1 MLTEHFEALIA
12 LLGQEQAI
20 YEEMAGLLA
29 TEGEALT
36 QMAAHRLAEIVSR
49 KETLV
54 LRVKALDESRRLLAR
69 RLGTALGI
77 SGADLTLKNMAA
89 RTSIGMARR
98 LMAAGDLLRATI
110 EQCRKINDRNGVAA
124 RRGLDLI
131 GDAARW
137 LIEQADPVGPVY
149 RPGRPGPGLGRA
161 VYGSAGR
168 GPAFISRE
176 A

>member
-1 MLTEHFEALIA
+1 MLTEHFDALIA

-20 YEEMAGLLA
+20 YEEMAELLDA
-29 TEGEALT
+29 EGEALNK
-36 QMAAHRLAEIVSR
+36 MAAHRLSEIVTR

-69 RLGTALGI
+69 RLGAALGI
-77 SGADLTLKNMAA
+77 AGADLTLTNMAA
-89 RTSIGMARR
+89 RASSGMGRR
-98 LMAAGDLLRATI
+98 LIAAGESLRAAIERCRTI
-110 EQCRKINDRNGVAA
+110 NERNSVAA

-137 LIEQADPVGPVY
+137 VIEQADPVGPVY
-149 RPGRPGPGLGRA
+149 QPGRGRA
-161 VYGSAGR
+161 GYGAAGR

>member
-29 TEGEALT
+29 AEGEALAK
-36 QMAAHRLAEIVSR
+36 MAAHRLGEIVSR

-69 RLGTALGI
+69 RLGAALGI
-77 SGADLTLKNMAA
+77 AGAELTLKNMAA
-89 RTSIGMARR
+89 RASGGMGRR
-98 LMAAGDLLRATI
+98 LIAAGESLRATI
-110 EQCRKINDRNGVAA
+110 EQCREMNGRNSVAA

-149 RPGRPGPGLGRA
+149 RPGRGRA
-161 VYGSAGR
+161 AYGAAGR
-168 GPAFISRE
+168 GPAFISRQ

>member
-1 MLTEHFEALIA
+1 MLTEHYEALIA

-29 TEGEALT
+29 VEGEALT
-36 QMAAHRLAEIVSR
+36 QMAAHRLAEIVTR

-69 RLGTALGI
+69 RLGAALGI
-77 SGADLTLKNMAA
+77 SSADLTLKNMAA
-89 RTSIGMARR
+89 RSSNGMGRR
-98 LMAAGDLLRATI
+98 LIAAGDSLRATI
-110 EQCRKINDRNGVAA
+110 EQCRKINEHNSIAA

-137 LIEQADPVGPVY
+137 LIEQVDPAGPVY
-149 RPGRPGPGLGRA
+149 RPGRSGRGQA
-161 VYGSAGR
+161 AYGATGR

>member
-1 MLTEHFEALIA
+1 MITTHFESLIA

-20 YEEMAGLLA
+20 YEEMAEVLRA
-29 TEGEALT
+29 EGEALT
-36 QMAAHRLAEIVSR
+36 SMAAHKLAELVSR

-69 RLGTALGI
+69 RLGAALGLT
-77 SGADLTLKNMAA
+77 GADLTVSRLAA
-89 RTSIGMARR
+89 RAEGGMGWR
-98 LMAAGDLLRATI
+98 LIAAGESLRAVI
-110 EQCRKINDRNGVAA
+110 DECRKLNEKNGIAA

-137 LIEQADPVGPVY
+137 LIEQADPSGPVY
-149 RPGRPGPGLGRA
+149 RPGRKA
-161 VYGSAGR
+161 TAYTSAGR